1 MESNPQRPSQ
11 SVSNQ
16 GQYASPPNQGYP
28 PSAQSY
34 PQMPPNQSYQQAP
47 PLPNQA
53 SMPDPQRAGL
63 RGALSRSKGLRLLLL
78 GIVLVIG
85 SIVFSVIS
93 YSFAIFAV
101 NSGGT
106 GYYTIF
112 MGAVVVG
119 AICAIIGF
127 FRWILGR

>member
-1 MESNPQRPSQ
+1 MPAPQQ
-11 SVSNQ
+11 
-16 GQYASPPNQGYP
+16 
-28 PSAQSY
+28 
-34 PQMPPNQSYQQAP
+34 
-47 PLPNQA
+47 
-53 SMPDPQRAGL
+53 AGL
-63 RGALSRSKGLRLLLL
+63 RRVLCRSKGLRLLLL

-85 SIVFSVIS
+85 GIVLSIIS
-93 YSFAIFAV
+93 YSFANFTV

-112 MGAVVVG
+112 TGAVVIG